1 MTLGPGIHHGV
12 PLPLYLGD
20 TCGMPSISR
29 SGLWEIE
36 TRSPAHYF
44 ATSYLNPH
52 RVPDEQTDAL
62 RLGAAVHT
70 LILEPEDFL
79 ARHVVRPEGIDFR
92 TKDGKAWRAEQ
103 ESEGRTILTLAEWRM
118 IRGVEDAIKAHP
130 LARRAFEASAPE
142 VTLTL
147 KDPETGVW
155 LKARPDALPT
165 EPRRFPFSVQL
176 KTTQDAG
183 PVAFQRSVWS
193 YGYHLGAAMEIDMLA
208 MLGWH
213 DNPGALLVA
222 VEKEPPFA
230 VSLLRLS
237 DEAIAWGRHQYRR
250 ALRRFADCLA
260 AGKWP
265 AYAEDVTEIHLPEWA
280 ARGLEREL
288 DRERN
293 A

>member
-1 MTLGPGIHHGV
+1 MIPAGIHRDV
-12 PLPLYLGD
+12 PLSLYLGN
-20 TCGMPSISR
+20 TCAGPSISR

-44 ATSYLNPH
+44 ATSYLNPQ
-52 RVPDEQTDAL
+52 RVPDENTDAL
-62 RLGAAVHT
+62 RVGAAVHSFV
-70 LILEPEDFL
+70 LEPDLFL
-79 ARHVVRPEGIDFR
+79 AEYTVKPEGLDFR

-103 ESEGRTILTLAEWRM
+103 EEAGRRILSVEEWNM
-118 IRGVEDAIKAHP
+118 VTGVAGAITSHP

-155 LKARPDALPT
+155 LKARPDALPK

-176 KTTQDAG
+176 KTTQDAS
-183 PVAFQRSVWS
+183 PTAFQRSVWS

-213 DNPGALLVA
+213 DSPGALLVA

-280 ARGLEREL
+280 ARGLERGL

-293 A
+293 AA